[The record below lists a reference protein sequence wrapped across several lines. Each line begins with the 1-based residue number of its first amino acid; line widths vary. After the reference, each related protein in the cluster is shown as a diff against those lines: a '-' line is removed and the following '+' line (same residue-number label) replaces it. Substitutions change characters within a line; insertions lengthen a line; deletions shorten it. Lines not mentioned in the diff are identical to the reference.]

1 MADLIL
7 SDKEQTLLDFI
18 KEKGEVTIKQIE
30 EGLSVS
36 HTGALGRL
44 LNKELIVSDK
54 KRNSTS
60 QLLGG
65 DSNYNKYSHKMVKY
79 YKIKEV

>member
-7 SDKEQTLLDFI
+7 SDKEQALLDFI
-18 KEKGEVTIKQIE
+18 KEKVEVTIKQIE
-30 EGLSVS
+30 EGLSAS

-44 LNKELIVSDK
+44 LGKELIVSGK
-54 KRNSTS
+54 KRGHDPRNVY
-60 QLLGG
+60 GV
-65 DSNYNKYSHKMVKY
+65 KYIKY